1 MPIAAAIAGAAVI
14 GGAVS
19 ISAASK
25 AAKTAKN
32 AAAASNALQ
41 AQQLT
46 DSKALLSPYVAAG
59 NTATPVIQGLLGL
72 GDSTQAKAAYDTY
85 QGSTEYQ
92 SRLQQGQNSVQSA
105 LGSRGM
111 IDSGAAQKSLVK
123 FGQSFASNEFGN
135 YLGNLQGQQALGF
148 QAAGAQT
155 NLGAN
160 YANSVSAN
168 NNNAANIQATAAMS
182 NAATIN
188 SSLNSLVGAYGLSQ
202 GLGSSYGGSKSGAL
216 GGGTGNLGFNPSSFL
231 TKYGVGF

>member
-14 GGAVS
+14 GAGVS
-19 ISAASK
+19 ISASNK

-41 AQQLT
+41 AQQLAEN
-46 DSKALLSPYVAAG
+46 KATLAPYVGAG
-59 NTATPVIQGLLGL
+59 TAATPVIQGLLGL
-72 GDSTQAKAAYDTY
+72 GDSAQATAAFNTY
-85 QGSTEYQ
+85 QNSTEYQ
-92 SRLQQGQNSVQSA
+92 SRLQQGQNSVQAA

-111 IDSGAAQKSLVK
+111 MDSGAAQKSLVK

-148 QAAGAQT
+148 QAAGVQT

-168 NNNAANIQATAAMS
+168 NNNAANIQATATMS

-188 SSLNSLVGAYGLSQ
+188 SSLSSLVGAYGVSQ
-202 GLGSSYGGSKSGAL
+202 GLGSSYGGSKSGSL
-216 GGGTGNLGFNPSSFL
+216 GGGSGNLGFSPSSFL
-231 TKYGVGF
+231 SKYGVGF